1 MGHRAAALAVLSA
14 AALLPACGSG
24 PERTL
29 PAACRA
35 DPAEVVAALRAAP
48 GPVALDGVPL
58 SDCVRNAFS
67 DGDVQTVG
75 AIWSQAADRLAPA
88 ARRRQAVALRL
99 GYLAGATEKGASTT
113 NGIQAELVRRTGL
126 AIGVTGPPAAVRA
139 AYERGRAAGRTRG

>member
-1 MGHRAAALAVLSA
+1 VGLRAAAPAVLSA
-14 AALLPACGSG
+14 AALLAACGSG

-35 DPAEVVAALRAAP
+35 DPAKVVAALRAAP
-48 GPVALDGVPL
+48 GAVTLDGVPL
-58 SDCVRNAFS
+58 SDCVKDAFD

-88 ARRRQAVALRL
+88 AHRRQDAALRL
-99 GYLAGATEKGASTT
+99 GYLAGATEKGAATT

-126 AIGVTGPPAAVRA
+126 AIGIAGPPAAVRA
-139 AYERGRAAGRTRG
+139 AYERGLAAGRRRG